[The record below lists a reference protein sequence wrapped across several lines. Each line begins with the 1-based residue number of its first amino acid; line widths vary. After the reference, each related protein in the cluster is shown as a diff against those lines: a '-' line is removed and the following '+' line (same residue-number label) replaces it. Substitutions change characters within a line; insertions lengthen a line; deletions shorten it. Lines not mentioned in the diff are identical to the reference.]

1 MKHILYLSCIV
12 SLLVTPYFMN
22 AQQEEQIK
30 IEIIEKK
37 VDQDGKVT
45 EEVKV
50 LTGDEA
56 REYILEHEN
65 LRVLDMENEKNII
78 KSNGKVIIRS
88 NGEEQIIE
96 LPSSDEEK
104 MLIEN
109 NVILDGEEIQ
119 VNVEVIEEDGMKKII
134 IKTNGEEQII
144 EIPEGLEEMMLMEEH
159 GAHKKIKK
167 VKVKE
172 KKKYKIITIDDEGH
186 QEVIEWKGE
195 GEMPMDMKKLM
206 DSKKH
211 ASKHHQKQKN
221 IIKIQSDT
229 IVYTDEIDIDF
240 ENVVIRSS
248 EDGQK
253 EIKIIIHDGDEQIY
267 FIHDKMDGD
276 YNFMN
281 LKHEGPG
288 NTNKAFL
295 GVNIENGD
303 KGVRVIDFVEPSAA
317 QEAGMEI
324 GDEIFKVGKKKVAT
338 IEALVNSLKD
348 NAVGDKVK
356 IKFYRDGKKKSVK
369 AFLKERPITDHSSFE
384 WIDKDH
390 NELFLGDD
398 VQFQFLSNKPE
409 GKEIVEK
416 IVTIEHRDKDEEEI
430 EVTVEI
436 MHEVSENIEKE
447 MEIEMI
453 ELEKEMEN
461 LEFEMKELE
470 KEMEMME
477 ERLEEEEIIIDGNTL
492 ELSSFK
498 TYPNPTEGMLTLAF
512 VTLERGDLTIKIVDI
527 TGKLVLKE
535 VEKDF
540 QGAYEKTFDLS
551 KASKGN
557 ISINILQNKKLFSQT
572 AFVQ

>member
-1 MKHILYLSCIV
+1 M
-12 SLLVTPYFMN
+12 
-22 AQQEEQIK
+22 
-30 IEIIEKK
+30 
-37 VDQDGKVT
+37 
-45 EEVKV
+45 
-50 LTGDEA
+50 
-56 REYILEHEN
+56 
-65 LRVLDMENEKNII
+65 
-78 KSNGKVIIRS
+78 IIRS